1 MKKQLYKLSFF
12 LTVAVFLLA
21 SCKRELDVAP
31 IATYDGKATHTIAYA
46 AMTNG
51 ALGITVL

>member
-31 IATYDGKATHTIAYA
+31 IATYDGKATHTIAQ
-46 AMTNG
+46 
-51 ALGITVL
+51 L